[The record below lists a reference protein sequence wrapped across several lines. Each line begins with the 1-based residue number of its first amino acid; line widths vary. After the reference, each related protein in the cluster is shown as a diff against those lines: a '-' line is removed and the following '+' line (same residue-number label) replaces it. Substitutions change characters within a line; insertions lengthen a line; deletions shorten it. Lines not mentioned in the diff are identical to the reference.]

1 MRLLLIEDSQDIV
14 DSLFITFQMIAPEWQ
29 LVSTPFGTEGMDL
42 ARSED
47 PDVILLDMML
57 PDVSGLKV
65 LEQIRAFST
74 TPVVVFTVRE
84 EKRFQDEARK
94 LGANDYIV
102 KPCRYRELLERI
114 TVALQ
119 NADRSGDRVPS
130 RHEGCATGSL
140 VMDLQTCRDE
150 VAWLPLNGPVRI

>member
-14 DSLFITFQMIAPEWQ
+14 DSLFIAFQMIAPEWQ

-74 TPVVVFTVRE
+74 TPVVIFTVRE
-84 EKRFQDEARK
+84 EKRFQDKARK
-94 LGANDYIV
+94 LGADDYVV
-102 KPCRYRELLERI
+102 KPCGYRELLERI

-119 NADRSGDRVPS
+119 NADRSGDRDYS
-130 RHEGCATGSL
+130 RQHDCVAASL
-140 VMDLQTCRDE
+140 SEARRQ
-150 VAWLPLNGPVRI
+150 